1 MKVYLVKIAVILT
14 VMSFI
19 FCTEVFDSSAA
30 SEESGSME
38 FPKAASILQC
48 LVGRPGKDIQLHL
61 RKIQTKR
68 PFQKMQEKRKTIYY
82 IRLIFCGKK

>member
-30 SEESGSME
+30 SEESGSTE

-48 LVGRPGKDIQLHL
+48 LVGD
-61 RKIQTKR
+61 
-68 PFQKMQEKRKTIYY
+68 QEKIFNCIYEKFKQNVPFRK
-82 IRLIFCGKK
+82 CKKNVRQFTTYG